1 MKTLCI
7 ILSATL
13 FLSSCSKK
21 NVDVEPSN
29 KPSAEESPSANTN
42 DKVELDS
49 PVIAKDPATK
59 NNSPEVIMDTNFGEI
74 VIKLDALNA
83 PVTVENFLNYVKS
96 KHYDNT
102 QFHRVIKGFMIQG
115 GGFSSEGDEK
125 ETVAPIKNE
134 GKNGLTNK
142 RGSIAMART
151 NDPNSA
157 TSQFFINTVDNSR
170 TLDAGGANG
179 PDGYAVFGE
188 VISGMETV
196 DKIATV
202 RVGPKTL
209 RSRAP
214 NGQLYP
220 SPNGDVPVENVFIK
234 TLRLKSED

>member
-7 ILSATL
+7 IFSATL
-13 FLSSCSKK
+13 FLSSCSKN

-42 DKVELDS
+42 DKVELDP

>member
-7 ILSATL
+7 IFSATL

-29 KPSAEESPSANTN
+29 KPSVEESPSANTN
-42 DKVELDS
+42 DKVELDP

-142 RGSIAMART
+142 R
-151 NDPNSA
+151 
-157 TSQFFINTVDNSR
+157 
-170 TLDAGGANG
+170 
-179 PDGYAVFGE
+179 
-188 VISGMETV
+188 
-196 DKIATV
+196 
-202 RVGPKTL
+202 
-209 RSRAP
+209 
-214 NGQLYP
+214 
-220 SPNGDVPVENVFIK
+220 
-234 TLRLKSED
+234 

>member
-29 KPSAEESPSANTN
+29 KPSTEESPSANTN

>member
-1 MKTLCI
+1 MKTLFI
-7 ILSATL
+7 ILSAAL

-21 NVDVEPSN
+21 NVDAEPSN
-29 KPSAEESPSANTN
+29 TSTKEKSSSENSADKPKEDPP
-42 DKVELDS
+42 L
-49 PVIAKDPATK
+49 IAKDPATK

-96 KHYDNT
+96 NHYDNT
-102 QFHRVIKGFMIQG
+102 MFHRVIKDFMIQG

-125 ETVAPIKNE
+125 ETVEPIKNE

-209 RSRAP
+209 RSKAP

-220 SPNGDVPVENVFIK
+220 SPNGDVPVENVLIK
-234 TLRLKSED
+234 TLKIKSED

>member
-13 FLSSCSKK
+13 FLLSCSKNK
-21 NVDVEPSN
+21 VDEEPSN
-29 KPSAEESPSANTN
+29 KPSAEESPSVNTN
-42 DKVELDS
+42 DQVELD
-49 PVIAKDPATK
+49 PPLIANDPATK

-83 PVTVENFLNYVKS
+83 PLTVENFLNYVKS

-220 SPNGDVPVENVFIK
+220 SPNGDVPVENVLIK

>member
-1 MKTLCI
+1 MAKFI
-7 ILSATL
+7 FILLAL

-42 DKVELDS
+42 DKVELDP

-157 TSQFFINTVDNSR
+157 TAQFFINTVDNSR

>member
-1 MKTLCI
+1 MKTLFI
-7 ILSATL
+7 ILSAAL

-21 NVDVEPSN
+21 NVDAEPSN
-29 KPSAEESPSANTN
+29 SSTKEKSSSENSADKPKEDPP
-42 DKVELDS
+42 L
-49 PVIAKDPATK
+49 IAKDPANK

-96 KHYDNT
+96 NHYDNT
-102 QFHRVIKGFMIQG
+102 MFHRVIKDFMIQG

-125 ETVAPIKNE
+125 ETVEPIKNE

-209 RSRAP
+209 RSKAL

-220 SPNGDVPVENVFIK
+220 SPNGDVPVENVLI
-234 TLRLKSED
+234 

>member
-1 MKTLCI
+1 MKTHCI
-7 ILSATL
+7 IFSATL
-13 FLSSCSKK
+13 FLSSCSKN
-21 NVDVEPSN
+21 NVVIEPSN

-42 DKVELDS
+42 DKVELDP

>member
-1 MKTLCI
+1 MKIICI
-7 ILSATL
+7 IFSTTL

-142 RGSIAMART
+142 RGSIVMART

-196 DKIATV
+196 DKIAAV

-234 TLRLKSED
+234 TLRIKSED

>member
-1 MKTLCI
+1 MKTLYI

-13 FLSSCSKK
+13 FLTSCSKK
-21 NVDVEPSN
+21 NVDVESSN
-29 KPSAEESPSANTN
+29 KPSTEESPSTNTD
-42 DKVELDS
+42 DKVELNP

-115 GGFSSEGDEK
+115 GGFSSEGNEK

>member
-42 DKVELDS
+42 DKVELD
-49 PVIAKDPATK
+49 PPLIAKDPATK

-96 KHYDNT
+96 NHYDNT
-102 QFHRVIKGFMIQG
+102 MFHRVIKDFMIQG

-125 ETVAPIKNE
+125 ETVEPIKNE

-209 RSRAP
+209 RSKAP

-220 SPNGDVPVENVFIK
+220 SPNGDVPVENVLIK
-234 TLRLKSED
+234 TLKIKSED

>member
-13 FLSSCSKK
+13 FLTSCSKK
-21 NVDVEPSN
+21 NVDVESSN
-29 KPSAEESPSANTN
+29 KPSTEESSSTNTG
-42 DKVELDS
+42 DKVELNP

-115 GGFSSEGDEK
+115 GGFSSEGNEK

-157 TSQFFINTVDNSR
+157 TAQFFINTVDNSR

>member
-7 ILSATL
+7 ILSVTL
-13 FLSSCSKK
+13 FLLSCSKK
-21 NVDVEPSN
+21 NVVVEPSN

-42 DKVELDS
+42 EKVELD
-49 PVIAKDPATK
+49 PPLIAKDPATK

-102 QFHRVIKGFMIQG
+102 QFHRVIKDFMIQG

-125 ETVAPIKNE
+125 ETVEPIKNE

>member
-1 MKTLCI
+1 MKTLFI
-7 ILSATL
+7 ILSAAL

-21 NVDVEPSN
+21 NVDAEPSN
-29 KPSAEESPSANTN
+29 SSTKEKSSSENSADKPKEDPP
-42 DKVELDS
+42 L
-49 PVIAKDPATK
+49 IAKDPATK

-96 KHYDNT
+96 NHYDNT
-102 QFHRVIKGFMIQG
+102 MFHRVIKDFMIQG

-125 ETVAPIKNE
+125 ETVEPIKNE

-157 TSQFFINTVDNSR
+157 TSQFFINTIDNSR

-209 RSRAP
+209 RSKAP

-220 SPNGDVPVENVFIK
+220 SPNGDVPVENVLIK
-234 TLRLKSED
+234 TLKIKSED

>member
-29 KPSAEESPSANTN
+29 KPSAEESPAANTN
-42 DKVELDS
+42 DKVELD
-49 PVIAKDPATK
+49 PPLIAKDPATK

-96 KHYDNT
+96 NHYDNT
-102 QFHRVIKGFMIQG
+102 MFHRVIKDFMIQG

-151 NDPNSA
+151 IDPNSA

>member
-1 MKTLCI
+1 MKTLFI
-7 ILSATL
+7 ILSAAL

-21 NVDVEPSN
+21 NVDAEPSN
-29 KPSAEESPSANTN
+29 SSTKEKSSSENSADKPKEDPP
-42 DKVELDS
+42 L
-49 PVIAKDPATK
+49 IAKDPATK

-96 KHYDNT
+96 NHYDNT
-102 QFHRVIKGFMIQG
+102 MFHRVIKDFMIQG

-125 ETVAPIKNE
+125 ETVEPIKNE

-209 RSRAP
+209 RSKAP

-220 SPNGDVPVENVFIK
+220 SPNGDVPVENVLIK
-234 TLRLKSED
+234 TLKIKSEN

>member
-1 MKTLCI
+1 MKIICI
-7 ILSATL
+7 IFSTTL

-29 KPSAEESPSANTN
+29 KPSTEESPSANTN
-42 DKVELDS
+42 DKVELD
-49 PVIAKDPATK
+49 PPLIAKDPATK

-102 QFHRVIKGFMIQG
+102 QFHRVIKDFMIQG

-151 NDPNSA
+151 SDPNSA

-220 SPNGDVPVENVFIK
+220 SPNGDVPVENVLIK

>member
-7 ILSATL
+7 IFSATL

-29 KPSAEESPSANTN
+29 KPSTEESPSANTN
-42 DKVELDS
+42 DKVELD
-49 PVIAKDPATK
+49 PPLIAKDPATK

-209 RSRAP
+209 RSRSP

>member
-29 KPSAEESPSANTN
+29 KTSAEESPSANTN

>member
-21 NVDVEPSN
+21 NVDVESSN
-29 KPSAEESPSANTN
+29 KPSTEESPSTNTD
-42 DKVELDS
+42 DKVELNP

-220 SPNGDVPVENVFIK
+220 SPNGDVPVENVLIK

>member
-1 MKTLCI
+1 MKTLFI
-7 ILSATL
+7 ILSAAL

-21 NVDVEPSN
+21 NVDAEPSN
-29 KPSAEESPSANTN
+29 SSTKEKSSSENSADKPKEDPP
-42 DKVELDS
+42 L
-49 PVIAKDPATK
+49 IAKDPATK

-96 KHYDNT
+96 NHYDNT
-102 QFHRVIKGFMIQG
+102 MFHRVIKDFMIQG

-125 ETVAPIKNE
+125 ETVEPIKNE

-142 RGSIAMART
+142 RGSISMART

-209 RSRAP
+209 RSKAP

-220 SPNGDVPVENVFIK
+220 SPNGDVPVENVLIK
-234 TLRLKSED
+234 TLKIKSED

>member
-1 MKTLCI
+1 MKTLFI
-7 ILSATL
+7 ILSAAL

-21 NVDVEPSN
+21 NVDAEPSN
-29 KPSAEESPSANTN
+29 FSTKEKSSSENSADKPKEDPP
-42 DKVELDS
+42 L
-49 PVIAKDPATK
+49 IAKDPATK

-96 KHYDNT
+96 NHYDNT
-102 QFHRVIKGFMIQG
+102 MFHRVIKDFMIQG

-125 ETVAPIKNE
+125 ETVEPIKNE

-209 RSRAP
+209 RSKAA

-220 SPNGDVPVENVFIK
+220 SPNGDVPVENVLIK
-234 TLRLKSED
+234 TLKIKSED

>member
-1 MKTLCI
+1 MKTLFI
-7 ILSATL
+7 ILSAAL

-21 NVDVEPSN
+21 NVDAEPSN
-29 KPSAEESPSANTN
+29 SSTKEKSSSENSDDKPKEDPP
-42 DKVELDS
+42 L
-49 PVIAKDPATK
+49 IAKDPATK
-59 NNSPEVIMDTNFGEI
+59 TNSPEVIMDTNFGEI

-96 KHYDNT
+96 NHYDNT
-102 QFHRVIKGFMIQG
+102 MFHRVIKDFMIQG

-125 ETVAPIKNE
+125 ETVEPIKNE

-209 RSRAP
+209 RSKAP

-220 SPNGDVPVENVFIK
+220 SPNGDVPVENVLIK
-234 TLRLKSED
+234 TLKIKSED

>member
-1 MKTLCI
+1 MKTLFI
-7 ILSATL
+7 ILSAAL

-21 NVDVEPSN
+21 NVDAEPSN
-29 KPSAEESPSANTN
+29 SSTKEKSSSENSADKPKEAPP
-42 DKVELDS
+42 L
-49 PVIAKDPATK
+49 IAKDPATK

-96 KHYDNT
+96 NHYDNT
-102 QFHRVIKGFMIQG
+102 MFHRVIKDFMIQG

-125 ETVAPIKNE
+125 ETVEPIKNE

-209 RSRAP
+209 RSKAP

-220 SPNGDVPVENVFIK
+220 SPNGDVPVENVLIK
-234 TLRLKSED
+234 TLKIKSED

>member
-13 FLSSCSKK
+13 FLLSCSKNK
-21 NVDVEPSN
+21 VDEEPSN
-29 KPSAEESPSANTN
+29 KPSAEELPSANTN
-42 DKVELDS
+42 DQVELD
-49 PVIAKDPATK
+49 PPLIANDPATK

-83 PVTVENFLNYVKS
+83 PLTVENFLNYVKS

-220 SPNGDVPVENVFIK
+220 SPNGDVPVENVLIK

>member
-7 ILSATL
+7 IFSTTL
-13 FLSSCSKK
+13 FLSSCSKN
-21 NVDVEPSN
+21 NVDVQPSN
-29 KPSAEESPSANTN
+29 KPSTEESPSANTN
-42 DKVELDS
+42 DKVELD
-49 PVIAKDPATK
+49 PPLIAKDPATK

-115 GGFSSEGDEK
+115 GGFSNEGDEK
-125 ETVAPIKNE
+125 ETVEPIKNE

-220 SPNGDVPVENVFIK
+220 SPNQDVPVENVFIK

>member
-13 FLSSCSKK
+13 FLSSCSKR

-29 KPSAEESPSANTN
+29 KASAEESSSANTN
-42 DKVELDS
+42 DKVVLDP
-49 PVIAKDPATK
+49 PVIATDPATK

-83 PVTVENFLNYVKS
+83 PVTVQNFLNYVKS

-102 QFHRVIKGFMIQG
+102 QFHRVIKDFMIQG

-125 ETVAPIKNE
+125 ETVSPIKNE

>member
-1 MKTLCI
+1 MKTHCI
-7 ILSATL
+7 IFSATL
-13 FLSSCSKK
+13 FLSSCSKN

-42 DKVELDS
+42 EKVELD
-49 PVIAKDPATK
+49 PPLIAKDPATK

>member
-13 FLSSCSKK
+13 FLTSCSKK
-21 NVDVEPSN
+21 NVDVESSN
-29 KPSAEESPSANTN
+29 KPSTEESPSTNTD
-42 DKVELDS
+42 DKVELNP

>member
-21 NVDVEPSN
+21 NVDVESSN
-29 KPSAEESPSANTN
+29 KPSTEESPSTNTG
-42 DKVELDS
+42 DKVELDP

>member
-1 MKTLCI
+1 MKTLFI
-7 ILSATL
+7 ILSAAL

-21 NVDVEPSN
+21 NVDAEPSN
-29 KPSAEESPSANTN
+29 SSTKEKTSSEISADKPKEDPP
-42 DKVELDS
+42 L
-49 PVIAKDPATK
+49 IAKDPATK

-96 KHYDNT
+96 NHYDNT
-102 QFHRVIKGFMIQG
+102 MFHRVIKDFMIQG

-125 ETVAPIKNE
+125 ETVEPIKNE

-209 RSRAP
+209 RSKAP

-220 SPNGDVPVENVFIK
+220 SPNGDVPVENVLIK
-234 TLRLKSED
+234 TLKIKSED

>member
-1 MKTLCI
+1 MKTLFI

-13 FLSSCSKK
+13 LLSSCSKK
-21 NVDVEPSN
+21 NVDVESSN
-29 KPSAEESPSANTN
+29 KPSTEESPSTNTD
-42 DKVELDS
+42 DKVELNP

-115 GGFSSEGDEK
+115 GGFSSEGNEK

-220 SPNGDVPVENVFIK
+220 SPNGDVPVENVLIK

>member
-7 ILSATL
+7 IFSATL
-13 FLSSCSKK
+13 FLSSCSKN

-42 DKVELDS
+42 DKVELD
-49 PVIAKDPATK
+49 PPLIAKDPATK

>member
-13 FLSSCSKK
+13 FLLSCSKK

-42 DKVELDS
+42 DKVELDP

>member
-1 MKTLCI
+1 MKTLFI
-7 ILSATL
+7 ILSAAL

-21 NVDVEPSN
+21 NVDAEPSN
-29 KPSAEESPSANTN
+29 SSTKEKSSSENSADKPKEDPP
-42 DKVELDS
+42 L
-49 PVIAKDPATK
+49 IAKDPATK

-96 KHYDNT
+96 NHYDNT
-102 QFHRVIKGFMIQG
+102 MFHRVIKDFMIQG

-125 ETVAPIKNE
+125 ETVEPIKNE

-209 RSRAP
+209 RSKAP

-220 SPNGDVPVENVFIK
+220 SPNGDVPVENVLIK
-234 TLRLKSED
+234 TLKIKSED

>member
-42 DKVELDS
+42 DKVELD
-49 PVIAKDPATK
+49 PPLIAKDPATK

-102 QFHRVIKGFMIQG
+102 QFHRVIKDFMIQG

-209 RSRAP
+209 RSRAT